1 MQLRPGNAVSN
12 TVADH
17 LTVLTAAMRQI
28 PASSHAKILV
38 RIGVSSLKGAGPVK
52 RGA

>member
-1 MQLRPGNAVSN
+1 MQLRPGDTVNN

-28 PASSHAKILV
+28 PASSREGVCPKLV
-38 RIGVSSLKGAGPVK
+38 ER
-52 RGA
+52 